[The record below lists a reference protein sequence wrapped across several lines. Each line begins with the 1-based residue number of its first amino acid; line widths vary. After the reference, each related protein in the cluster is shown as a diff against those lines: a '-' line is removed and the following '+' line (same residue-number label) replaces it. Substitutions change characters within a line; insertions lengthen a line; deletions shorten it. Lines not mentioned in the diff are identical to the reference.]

1 LPPTSRSRTKSF
13 WPSLAVLALASA
25 RPEAARAQQEREWR
39 LQALGTA
46 ARAPESFLGGGLG
59 LILRNR
65 TRTGAGV
72 SAVVGLRDGNLAGRG
87 EALLSFSL
95 DPLRER
101 GVAPYLA
108 GGVAVVGDR
117 VGTEEYLVAVL
128 GLALNPGRGTGWFVE
143 AGVGGGVR
151 VAAGFAVRHRRV
163 R

>member
-1 LPPTSRSRTKSF
+1 MG
-13 WPSLAVLALASA
+13 A
-25 RPEAARAQQEREWR
+25 RPGVSVAQQEQEWR
-39 LQALGTA
+39 VQALGTV
-46 ARAPESFLGGGLG
+46 ARAPESFVGAGAGLV
-59 LILRNR
+59 LRNR
-65 TRTGAGV
+65 TRTGVGV
-72 SAVVGLRDGNLAGRG
+72 NAVVGVRDGNLAGRG

-95 DPLRER
+95 DPFRER

-128 GLALNPGRGTGWFVE
+128 GLSINPGRATGWFVE

-151 VAAGFAVRHRRV
+151 VAAGFAVRHRRL

>member
-1 LPPTSRSRTKSF
+1 MG
-13 WPSLAVLALASA
+13 A
-25 RPEAARAQQEREWR
+25 RPGLGLAQQEREWR
-39 LQALGTA
+39 VQALGTV
-46 ARAPESFLGGGLG
+46 ARASESFVGAGVGLV
-59 LILRNR
+59 LRNR
-65 TRTGAGV
+65 TRTGVGV
-72 SAVVGLRDGNLAGRG
+72 NAAVGVRDGNLAGRG

-95 DPLRER
+95 DPFRER

-128 GLALNPGRGTGWFVE
+128 GLSINPGRATGWFVE

-151 VAAGFAVRHRRV
+151 VAAGFAVRHRRL